1 MLHAAF
7 FGAAFLVAFF
17 AAFLAPFFTVAVR
30 AAFLATTLRAAV
42 FLLAFFA
49 EDFFAEDFFA
59 AAFFAGFLA
68 GVFAILSALSIHFYA
83 AASAPGPPRA
93 VLKNRHRREDR
104 ARSPAPSA
112 GTDDRGVLLSG
123 EFAGKL
129 NTQGSPA

>member
-1 MLHAAF
+1 MRHAAF

-49 EDFFAEDFFA
+49 
-59 AAFFAGFLA
+59 GFLA

-83 AASAPGPPRA
+83 AASAPGLPRA

-129 NTQGSPA
+129 NTQGSPE

>member
-1 MLHAAF
+1 MRHAAF

-49 EDFFAEDFFA
+49 EDFFA

-83 AASAPGPPRA
+83 AASAPGLPRA

-129 NTQGSPA
+129 NTQGSPE